1 MEENQAGFM
10 QILLRNGVN
19 VQIGVSGLEEFNLK
33 KDVILKS
40 TQEYVTVVDTCTVRK
55 DDISLIE
62 FCLYAELKPTKPIKK
77 SKKGRS
83 FK

>member
-19 VQIGVSGLEEFNLK
+19 IQIGLSGLAEFNLK

-62 FCLYAELKPTKPIKK
+62 FCLYSELKPIKRY
-77 SKKGRS
+77 KKGGR
-83 FK
+83 KK

>member
-10 QILLRNGVN
+10 QILLQNGTN
-19 VQIGVSGLEEFNLK
+19 VQIGVSGLAEYNLK
-33 KDVILKS
+33 RDVILKS

-62 FCLYAELKPTKPIKK
+62 FCLYAELKPIKRY
-77 SKKGRS
+77 KKGGR
-83 FK
+83 KK

>member
-10 QILLRNGVN
+10 QILLRNGAN
-19 VQIGVSGLEEFNLK
+19 VQIGVSGLEEYNLK

-62 FCLYAELKPTKPIKK
+62 YCLYTELKPIKRL
-77 SKKGRS
+77 KKGGR
-83 FK
+83 KK

>member
-10 QILLRNGVN
+10 QILLRNGAN
-19 VQIGVSGLEEFNLK
+19 VQIGVSGLEEYNLK
-33 KDVILKS
+33 KDGILKS

-55 DDISLIE
+55 DDISLVE
-62 FCLYAELKPTKPIKK
+62 FCLYAELKPIQK
-77 SKKGRS
+77 SKKGRF

>member
-10 QILLRNGVN
+10 QILLRNGTN

-55 DDISLIE
+55 NDISLVE
-62 FCLYAELKPTKPIKK
+62 FCLYAEKVGGKNEASINYNA
-77 SKKGRS
+77 RS
-83 FK
+83 